1 MTRASANASTTMTE
15 PSIPAPR
22 PVSLVAVFA
31 VFLLL
36 SLFGVLAEKVY
47 LPGRPALP
55 QNETPENLSKDMA
68 WKATPETRRAYLA
81 DLRKKQGE
89 QAAAYGWVDQKNGVV
104 QLPIRRAM
112 ELVIQEHGGS
122 R

>member
-1 MTRASANASTTMTE
+1 MTE
-15 PSIPAPR
+15 PQSPAPR

-47 LPGRPALP
+47 LPVRAPLP

-81 DLRKKQGE
+81 ELRKKQGE
-89 QAAAYGWVDQKNGVV
+89 QATAYGWVDKKNGIV
-104 QLPIRRAM
+104 QLPIERAM
-112 ELVIQEHGGS
+112 ELVIQEHGGAK
-122 R
+122 